1 LLDNAPC
8 RGIKTTPYGNK
19 TQATLKLWRRKHA
32 YAKQGRREA
41 QIRDT
46 MPTELAPRLPLD
58 PPAAN
63 RHRGIVVEIGNKQ
76 LRTTP
81 VFDAYWKFAAER
93 QRIFFRR
100 LEGVSGALTTDPV
113 LKLFKFTNAYRAS
126 DRVSQYLLR
135 DVIYR
140 PDLPSDARN
149 IFFRTILFKLFN
161 KIETWQHLEAAIGKI
176 TWEEFDFARYDKLLT
191 SRMAAGQTIYSAAY
205 IMPSGGSVFGH
216 KVKHRNHL
224 RMIEHLFAERYPEKL
239 SDCKTMTNAFALLR
253 TVPFMGP
260 FLAYQ
265 YVTDFNYSELTS
277 FGEDEF
283 VMAGPGALDGISKCF
298 LGADTVKSSDVIRFM
313 FDHQEEHFEK
323 LDIDFPS
330 LWGRRLQLIDC
341 QNLFCEISKYARV
354 PFPDYTGV
362 AGRTRIKQKYEPTG
376 PLPEPFY
383 PPKWKIAAQ

>member
-1 LLDNAPC
+1 
-8 RGIKTTPYGNK
+8 
-19 TQATLKLWRRKHA
+19 
-32 YAKQGRREA
+32 
-41 QIRDT
+41 
-46 MPTELAPRLPLD
+46 MPTDLAPRLPLC
-58 PPAAN
+58 PLPSN
-63 RHRGIVVEIGNKQ
+63 RHGGMVVEIGNRQ

-81 VFDAYWKFAAER
+81 VFDAYWEFAAER

-100 LEGVSGALTTDPV
+100 LGGVPGALTTDPV

-135 DVIYR
+135 NVIYR
-140 PDLPSDARN
+140 YDLPSDARN
-149 IFFRTILFKLFN
+149 VFFRTILFKLFN
-161 KIETWQHLEAAIGKI
+161 KIETWQQLEEAIGKI

-191 SRMAAGQTIYSAAY
+191 SRMAAGEAIYSAAY

-216 KVKHRNHL
+216 KMKHRNHL
-224 RMIEHLFAERYPEKL
+224 RMIEHLLAERYPERL
-239 SDCKTMTNAFALLR
+239 SDCTTMVDAFALLR

-265 YVTDFNYSELTS
+265 YVTDFNYSDLTD

-298 LGADTVKSSDVIRFM
+298 VGVDTVKSSDLIRYM
-313 FDHQEEHFEK
+313 FDHQEEHFER
-323 LDIDFPS
+323 LGIDFPN

-354 PFPDYTGV
+354 AFPDYTGV

-383 PPKWKIAAQ
+383 PPKWRVAAR